1 MSDFIAKISAEL
13 DTSKLEAQLRNL
25 NNKQYKINLSS
36 GNAQQNIND
45 INKSISNT
53 TKTTK
58 SFGDTLKNS
67 FKKR

>member
-58 SFGDTLKNS
+58 
-67 FKKR
+67 